1 MAVVQ
6 ISRIQVRRGREN
18 TETGIP
24 QLASGEMAWAIDTQQ
39 LYIGNGAISEGAPA
53 VGNTRILTGAD
64 LIGERN
70 ILNIAD
76 YVYKKDLTLPPRTVQ
91 DRLDER
97 VNFSSFNDTRPSK
110 NKTMADNIQ
119 TAIDY
124 LYKSSLDKRAIL
136 EFGPGTYEFDTT
148 IRIHSF
154 THIVGSGCG
163 RTIFK
168 YTGTGTAFQL
178 VNDDTTSSSTPA
190 NTGDNQCRFVTL
202 TGFTLIVDNTNTTAM
217 SMNSVKNSKFSDL
230 EIKGNW
236 VNNIQGQNFSNS
248 KAFDMLSTTELITC
262 NDNEFNNID
271 ISKFRVSIN
280 AQGDIESNF
289 IQNCKF
295 STNEVAIN
303 FGQGADLTSYGQI
316 YGPRNNTISNSI
328 FKNIQKQGIKIYN
341 GSGNVSSQNKFTLVG
356 DNFGNSFNSAYGVVE
371 FDVPGNL
378 VSNDNSDRHTDL
390 SNDLYPRPYIGEVI
404 AKANYTNP
412 FTNVKLLEY
421 TTTPTNIFRLP
432 IAQTCH
438 LEVEYLYQ
446 STNRSRIRRG
456 KLSILADANNR
467 NDDDTPSI
475 ELIDDYDYH
484 GVGSEDDYTIED
496 THLIFT
502 ASSRTY
508 FGTRYVVEVFY
519 QYNGET
525 LSQGDQAK
533 LTYTYKILS

>member
-136 EFGPGTYEFDTT
+136 EFGPGTFEFDTT

>member
-136 EFGPGTYEFDTT
+136 EFGPGTFEFDTT

-168 YTGTGTAFQL
+168 YTGTGTAFRL

-295 STNEVAIN
+295 SINEVAIN

>member
-136 EFGPGTYEFDTT
+136 EFGPGTFEFDTT

-467 NDDDTPSI
+467 NDDTPSI